1 MENPNISANTRS
13 NSELDSSNYEDNGLE
28 SNNFGDVKS
37 NDFGDVYNYLFG
49 RAFDQQDEKIREV
62 KIELSNLKNEFFKN
76 FSDTKRLIE
85 DIDQKINKIYTKEEI
100 DKLGFISYPQKWIWG
115 LITILTSLCLFF
127 IIEKYN
133 EFTEVKNDIEEIQ
146 SKLLDIQ
153 SKSDYAIPQKQ
164 DPVKRPNK
172 K

>member
-1 MENPNISANTRS
+1 MENTNISASTRS

-28 SNNFGDVKS
+28 SN
-37 NDFGDVYNYLFG
+37 DFGYVNNYLFG
-49 RAFDQQDEKIREV
+49 RVFNQQDEKIREV
-62 KIELSNLKNEFFKN
+62 KIELSKLKNEFLNN
-76 FSDTKRLIE
+76 FSDTNRLIK

-115 LITILTSLCLFF
+115 LITILASLCLFF

-133 EFTEVKNDIEEIQ
+133 EFTEVKNDIEGIQ

-153 SKSDYAIPQKQ
+153 SKGNYTNPPKQ

>member
-1 MENPNISANTRS
+1 MENTNISADTRS
-13 NSELDSSNYEDNGLE
+13 NSELNLSNYEDNGLE
-28 SNNFGDVKS
+28 SNNFEYV
-37 NDFGDVYNYLFG
+37 NNYLFG
-49 RAFDQQDEKIREV
+49 RAFDQQDEKIRDV
-62 KIELSNLKNEFFKN
+62 KIELSKLKNEFLNN

-85 DIDQKINKIYTKEEI
+85 DVDQKINKIYTKEEI
-100 DKLGFISYPQKWIWG
+100 DKLGFISYPQKWVWG
-115 LITILTSLCLFF
+115 LITVLASLCLFF

-133 EFTEVKNDIEEIQ
+133 EFTEVKNDIEKIQ

-153 SKSDYAIPQKQ
+153 SKGDYTNPPKQ